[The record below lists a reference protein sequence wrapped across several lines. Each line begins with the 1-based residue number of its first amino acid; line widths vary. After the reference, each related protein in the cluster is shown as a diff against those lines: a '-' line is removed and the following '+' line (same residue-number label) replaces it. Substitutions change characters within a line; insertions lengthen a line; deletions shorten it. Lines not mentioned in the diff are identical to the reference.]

1 MIRFLIKEKGQLKE
15 LERLEKSCW
24 INIYPPFVQEE
35 LVKLA
40 ENLDIP
46 LDFLLD
52 SLDIDE
58 RSRYE
63 REEDIK
69 LIVVNTPVLNKSEMD
84 DEALYVTVP
93 IGIVLTLE
101 HIVTITSHVNPVL
114 QSFLEDKTKNFNPS
128 DKEGFVLQLLEQNV
142 YRFLTCLKE
151 LNTKRNIVERD
162 LYNSS
167 RNQDLRR
174 LLNIEKSLVYFVNT
188 LSSNELLKMKMKRS
202 DFLKIRDNEDKTDLF
217 EDIII
222 DNSQA
227 LEMANVYTNI
237 LNGTMEAYA
246 SIISNNL
253 NVVIQRLTLV
263 TIILMVPT
271 LVASFYGMN
280 VPLPFKSDSNSY
292 YFFYIIIFSIVISL
306 LLAWWFRRKRLF

>member
-1 MIRFLIKEKGQLKE
+1 ME
-15 LERLEKSCW
+15 LEQPEPSCW
-24 INIYPPFVQEE
+24 INISPPFVQEE

-40 ENLDIP
+40 DDLDIP

-69 LIVVNTPVLNKSEMD
+69 LIVVNTPILNKSELEN
-84 DEALYVTVP
+84 EAIYITVP
-93 IGIVLTLE
+93 IGIVLTAD
-101 HIVTITSHVNPVL
+101 HMITITSHDNPVL
-114 QSFLEDKTKNFNPS
+114 RLFLDNKVKNFDPS
-128 DKEGFVLQLLEQNV
+128 DEKGFVLQILEQNV
-142 YRFLTCLKE
+142 YRFLTCLKK
-151 LNTKRNIVERD
+151 LNLKRNIVERD

-167 RNQDLRR
+167 RNKDLRQ

-202 DFLKIRDNEDKTDLF
+202 DFLQIRDDEFKTDLF

-280 VPLPFKSDSNSY
+280 VPLPFNSDDHTLSFY
-292 YFFYIIIFSIVISL
+292 YIIIFSIVISL

>member
-1 MIRFLIKEKGQLKE
+1 MIRYYAKEQGQLVTLDQPE
-15 LERLEKSCW
+15 PSCW
-24 INIYPPFVQEE
+24 INISPPFSKEE
-35 LVKLA
+35 LMEVS
-40 ENLDIP
+40 NQFDVP
-46 LDFLLD
+46 FDFLTD

-63 REEDIK
+63 KEEGVK
-69 LIVVNTPVLNKSEMD
+69 LIVVNTPILNKAE
-84 DEALYVTVP
+84 EENQAIYITVP
-93 IGIVLTLE
+93 IGIILTGE
-101 HIVTITSHVNPVL
+101 QIITITSYENPVL
-114 QSFLEDKTKNFNPS
+114 QYFLDGKVKNFNPK
-128 DKEGFVLQLLEQNV
+128 DEKLFVLMILEQNV
-142 YRFLTCLKE
+142 YRFLKCLKK
-151 LNTKRNIVERD
+151 LNLKRNIVEKE
-162 LYNSS
+162 LYDSS

-202 DFLKIRDNEDKTDLF
+202 DFLLIREDEYKTDLF

-227 LEMANVYTNI
+227 LEMSNVYTNI

-271 LVASFYGMN
+271 LIASFYGMN
-280 VPLPFKSDSNSY
+280 VPVPFKSSGLQS
-292 YFFYIIIFSIVISL
+292 FFFIIIFSLVISL